1 MIEEPLWRTVLN
13 WGAVGYFL
21 GLPAMVIV
29 IGFAHLEMW
38 PAGSH
43 APQFLGNFHLSVSAL
58 VAAMAG
64 LNSFDKYK
72 SGSGNGGPKG
82 QQTGNAK

>member
-1 MIEEPLWRTVLN
+1 MMKEPLWRTVLN
-13 WGAVGYFL
+13 WGCVGYFL
-21 GLPAMVIV
+21 GLPALAIL
-29 IGFAHLEMW
+29 IGFAHIEVF

-64 LNSFDKYK
+64 LNSFDKR
-72 SGSGNGGPKG
+72 
-82 QQTGNAK
+82 QTGNREECLPGIKAN

>member
-1 MIEEPLWRTVLN
+1 VKEPLWRLVLN
-13 WGAVGYFL
+13 WGCVAYFL
-21 GLPAMVIV
+21 GLPALTLL
-29 IGFAHLEMW
+29 IGFFHLEVF

-64 LNSFDKYK
+64 LNSFDQHKAK
-72 SGSGNGGPKG
+72 GKQETEKNNAPKE
-82 QQTGNAK
+82 